1 LESGM
6 GAQKK
11 DAPGRAYQPSGISLT
26 RMQIP
31 LSGRAMEAIRELKR
45 QDMNS
50 YRYLLM
56 EDMLFAAVE
65 GLCREQGDMAEIT
78 AGYLEGFYKREM
90 KAREPS
96 PYDCIS
102 EKRGRIRRSRK
113 NVSGKD
119 CNR

>member
-1 LESGM
+1 
-6 GAQKK
+6 
-11 DAPGRAYQPSGISLT
+11 
-26 RMQIP
+26 
-31 LSGRAMEAIRELKR
+31 
-45 QDMNS
+45 
-50 YRYLLM
+50 M

-102 EKRGRIRRSRK
+102 EKRGHKHMGKTLQAEAAERVKIRAQKSKIKQRRK
-113 NVSGKD
+113 
-119 CNR
+119 RQI